1 MNSLKL
7 KNSFLLLLT
16 AFIWGIAFV
25 VQDSGGDALGPF
37 TFNCLRAFI
46 GGIVLLPTI
55 KILDRAGLT
64 YMKPKTKKE
73 KKTLI
78 IGGISCFLTA
88 CYILIVPILGL
99 FFGKKCGLNIWI
111 GVCFSLVGLYLL
123 CIHGSF
129 SLTFADTLLLL
140 CALAFSIHI
149 LVVDHFSPLVD
160 GIRLSCIQF
169 WTSAICTSI
178 PMFFVDMKHSIAGIM
193 NCLHNLT
200 SINNWIL
207 LLYAGVL
214 SCGVAYTLQ
223 IVGQK
228 GLHPTVAS
236 LLMSMES
243 VFSVLAGWIILGQTM
258 SVREIFGCIFIFVA
272 IVLAQIP
279 MKKKITL

>member
-1 MNSLKL
+1 MSKDRLERGLDMCRVKYGEAICNNEDVRNLIAGVIL
-7 KNSFLLLLT
+7 RQKN
-16 AFIWGIAFV
+16 V
-25 VQDSGGDALGPF
+25 VL
-37 TFNCLRAFI
+37 N
-46 GGIVLLPTI
+46 
-55 KILDRAGLT
+55 ILDW
-64 YMKPKTKKE
+64 E
-73 KKTLI
+73 F
-78 IGGISCFLTA
+78 CFFTGWTF
-88 CYILIVPILGL
+88 I
-99 FFGKKCGLNIWI
+99 
-111 GVCFSLVGLYLL
+111 LL

-129 SLTFADTLLLL
+129 FINILQIHCYFL

-149 LVVDHFSPLVD
+149 LVIDHFSPLVD

-258 SVREIFGCIFIFVA
+258 SAREICGCIFIFVA

-279 MKKKITL
+279 MKKKITV